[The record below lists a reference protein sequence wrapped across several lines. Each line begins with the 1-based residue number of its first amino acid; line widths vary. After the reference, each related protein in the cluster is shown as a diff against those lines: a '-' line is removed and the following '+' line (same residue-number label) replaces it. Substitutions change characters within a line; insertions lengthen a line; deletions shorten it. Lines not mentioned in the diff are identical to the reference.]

1 MATAVLVIDVQQAL
15 CHGPWAAWEAEV
27 LIGRINGVNARAR
40 AAGVPVVFIQHED
53 DHPLLRP
60 GSTGW
65 QLADGLVADDGDLR
79 VRKTTPDSF
88 HRTELKAL
96 LDRLGVDHLV
106 VCGLQTEYCVDTTTR
121 RALALGYPVTL
132 VSDGHSTL
140 PNGVL
145 SAEQIRAHHNQ
156 TLGGMDSFGVR
167 ASLVPADQVRF
178 DTVAATR

>member
-1 MATAVLVIDVQQAL
+1 MTTVVLVIDVQEAL
-15 CHGPWAAWEAEV
+15 CHGPWAAWEAEA
-27 LIGRINGVNARAR
+27 LIGRINGVSARAR

-53 DHPLLRP
+53 DHPLLRA
-60 GSTGW
+60 GSAGW
-65 QLADGLVADDGDLR
+65 QLAQGLVAEAADPR
-79 VRKTTPDSF
+79 IRKTTPDSF
-88 HRTELKAL
+88 HRTELQPL
-96 LDRLGVDHLV
+96 LDRLGIDRLV

-140 PNGVL
+140 ANGVL

-167 ASLVPADQVRF
+167 VSLVPAEQVRF
-178 DTVAATR
+178 DAAPAPA